1 MPCCAQLCWFFD
13 VAVAVLLHTQEV
25 QLRKLAQ
32 KEADKLR
39 GDLDKLKPQLSAANS
54 RAAELQAANA
64 ALKVSVHDLKQR
76 LMLAGDAEAPAAVQR
91 QGSRGPSG
99 AGAADV
105 AALQQQLAQ
114 SEAAVLQ
121 LRQQLDAAQ
130 RQQQGAAPDPAAQ
143 QQLAA
148 LQQQVAALQEENQAL
163 RSELGAFDPAF
174 FEELEDL
181 KHSHHQLQQ
190 KAVVQANLIRRL
202 QHQLSSSGGS
212 SSQRA
217 SSTGVGAEG
226 SSGSGIGG
234 RSTRLAP

>member
-1 MPCCAQLCWFFD
+1 
-13 VAVAVLLHTQEV
+13 LLLQPQEV
-25 QLRKLAQ
+25 QLRKSAQ
-32 KEADKLR
+32 KEAEKLR
-39 GDLDKLKPQLSAANS
+39 GDLDKLKPQLAAANS
-54 RAAELQAANA
+54 RVAELQAANA

-76 LMLAGDAEAPAAVQR
+76 LMLAGDAEGPTALQQR

-99 AGAADV
+99 TGAGQEGADV

-114 SEAAVLQ
+114 SEAAVQQ

-130 RQQQGAAPDPAAQ
+130 RQQQGAAADPATQ

-148 LQQQVAALQEENQAL
+148 LQQQVAVLQEDNHVL
-163 RSELGAFDPAF
+163 RQELGAFDPAF

-190 KAVVQANLIRRL
+190 KAVAQANLIRRL
-202 QHQLSSSGGS
+202 QHQLSSNGGS
-212 SSQRA
+212 SSQRP

-226 SSGSGIGG
+226 SSGSGTGG
-234 RSTRLAP
+234 RSMRLAP